1 MSAGFSREADMTD
14 QWHSET
20 VGSLLRPP
28 ELVEA
33 RRRHEAGEL
42 ATPDFKRIEDVAV
55 DEAVRLQEKAGL
67 DVIAD
72 GELRRDSWLS
82 PFSEGFTGF
91 ERAGVAM
98 PWKDESGERTEA
110 STRRPVVVDRLQRR
124 QSPITLEEWVFL
136 RGKAAGAAKA
146 TMPGAEMAAAMYDE
160 RLSRPA
166 YPTRDDYHAHVIE
179 LLRWEVSE
187 LVRLG
192 CRYIQLDSPQ
202 YGALTDPELREAFR
216 QSGSDPDAMIDAGIE
231 MDNAIIDGFP
241 GVTFGL
247 HICRGNAMS
256 RYYAS
261 GSYEPL
267 TRIFTR
273 SRFGRFLLEYDD
285 ARSGGFEP
293 LREVPAD
300 RVVVLGLVTTKKP
313 QLEDPDVLRSRIEE
327 AARFVPLDRLA
338 LSPQCGFA
346 SVLAGNR
353 ISPAEQAAKLA
364 LVSDV
369 ATKVWG

>member
-1 MSAGFSREADMTD
+1 MT
-14 QWHSET
+14 QEWHSEV

-28 ELVEA
+28 ELVTA
-33 RRRHEAGEL
+33 RRQHAAGEL
-42 ATPDFKRIEDVAV
+42 DPAEFKRIEDAAIQAAI
-55 DEAVRLQEKAGL
+55 DLQDKAGL

-72 GELRRDSWLS
+72 GELRRESWIS
-82 PFSEGFTGF
+82 PFSEGFAGLDRATGLS
-91 ERAGVAM
+91 M
-98 PWKDESGERTEA
+98 PWRDESGEPAESA
-110 STRRPVVVDRLQRR
+110 SRRPVVVDRLSRR
-124 QSPITLEEWVFL
+124 ESPITIEEWVFL
-136 RGKAAGAAKA
+136 RGQASRAAKV
-146 TMPGAEMAAAMYDE
+146 TMPGAEMAAAMYDDT
-160 RLSRPA
+160 LSRAA
-166 YPTRDDYHAHVIE
+166 YPTRDDYHAHVVE

-192 CRYIQLDSPQ
+192 CRYIQFDSPQ
-202 YGALTDPELREAFR
+202 YGALTDPQNRELFR
-216 QSGSDPDAMIDAGIE
+216 QRGSDPDELIDAGIE
-231 MDNAIIDGFP
+231 MDNAIIDGFT

-256 RYYAS
+256 RFYAA

-273 SRFGRFLLEYDD
+273 SQFSRFLLEYDD
-285 ARSGGFEP
+285 ERSGGFEP
-293 LREVPAD
+293 LREVPDD

-313 QLEDPDVLRSRIEE
+313 QLEDPGVLRARIED

-353 ISPAEQAAKLA
+353 ITPAEQAAKLA
-364 LVSDV
+364 LVSEV
-369 ATKVWG
+369 AHKVWG

>member
-1 MSAGFSREADMTD
+1 MTD
-14 QWHSET
+14 QWRSET

-28 ELVEA
+28 EVVEA
-33 RRRHEAGEL
+33 RRRYAAGEL
-42 ATPDFKRIEDVAV
+42 TAAEFKRAEDAAVA
-55 DEAVRLQEKAGL
+55 EAVRLQEQAGL

-91 ERAGVAM
+91 ERAHGVAM
-98 PWKDESGERTEA
+98 PWRDESGERAELA
-110 STRRPVVVDRLQRR
+110 TRRPVVVQRLQRQR
-124 QSPITLEEWVFL
+124 SPITQEEWVFL
-136 RGKAAGAAKA
+136 RARTGRPAKV

-160 RLSRPA
+160 NLSRDA
-166 YPTRDDYHAHVIE
+166 YPTRDDYHAHVVE

-216 QSGSDPDAMIDAGIE
+216 QRGSDPDAMIDAGIE

-247 HICRGNAMS
+247 HICRGNAVS
-256 RYYAS
+256 RFYAS

-285 ARSGGFEP
+285 ERSGGFEP

-313 QLEDPDVLRSRIEE
+313 QLEDPDTLRARIDD

>member
-1 MSAGFSREADMTD
+1 MTV
-14 QWHSET
+14 QWRSET

-28 ELVEA
+28 ELVRA
-33 RRRHEAGEL
+33 RSRHAAGEL
-42 ATPDFKRIEDVAV
+42 GAAEFKRIEDVAV
-55 DEAVRLQEKAGL
+55 QAAVDLQEEAGL

-72 GELRRDSWLS
+72 GELRRESWIS
-82 PFSEGFTGF
+82 PFSEGFTGLD
-91 ERAGVAM
+91 RSAGLAM
-98 PWKDESGERTEA
+98 PWRQDSGERVEA
-110 STRRPVVVDRLQRR
+110 ASRRPVVVERLGRR
-124 QSPITLEEWVFL
+124 QSPITQEEWVFL
-136 RGKAAGAAKA
+136 RGQTTRAAKV
-146 TMPGAEMAAAMYDE
+146 TMPGAEMAAAMYDD
-160 RLSRPA
+160 RLSRSA
-166 YPTRDDYHAHVIE
+166 YPTREDYHAHVVE

-202 YGALTDPELREAFR
+202 YGALTDPQNRELFR
-216 QSGSDPDAMIDAGIE
+216 QRGSDPDELIDAGIE
-231 MDNAIIDGFP
+231 MDNAIISGFD

-247 HICRGNAMS
+247 HICRGNAVS
-256 RYYAS
+256 RFYAS

-285 ARSGGFEP
+285 ERSGGFEP
-293 LREVPAD
+293 LREVPGD
-300 RVVVLGLVTTKKP
+300 RVVVLGLVTTKRP
-313 QLEDPDVLRSRIEE
+313 ELEDPDALRARIDE

-369 ATKVWG
+369 ARKVWG

>member
-1 MSAGFSREADMTD
+1 MTV
-14 QWHSET
+14 QWRSET

-33 RRRHEAGEL
+33 RRRHAAGEL
-42 ATPDFKRIEDVAV
+42 SAAEFKRIEDAAV
-55 DEAVRLQEKAGL
+55 QAAVGLQEKVGL

-72 GELRRDSWLS
+72 GEMRRESWIS
-82 PFSEGFTGF
+82 PFAEGF
-91 ERAGVAM
+91 AGLDRSAGLAM
-98 PWKDESGERTEA
+98 PWRQDSGEQVPVA
-110 STRRPVVVDRLQRR
+110 SRRPAVVARLDRR
-124 QSPITLEEWVFL
+124 QSPITQEEWVFL
-136 RGKAAGAAKA
+136 RGQTTRAAKV

-160 RLSRPA
+160 KLSRPA
-166 YPTRDDYHAHVIE
+166 YPTRYDYHAHVVE

-202 YGALTDPELREAFR
+202 YGALTDPANREWFR
-216 QSGSDPDAMIDAGIE
+216 QRGSDPDRLIDAGIE

-256 RYYAS
+256 RHYAA

-273 SRFGRFLLEYDD
+273 SRFDRFLLEYDD
-285 ARSGGFEP
+285 ERSGGFEP
-293 LREVPAD
+293 LREVPGD
-300 RVVVLGLVTTKKP
+300 RVVVLGLITTKKP
-313 QLEDPDVLRSRIEE
+313 ELEDADAVRARIDE

-364 LVSDV
+364 LVSEI
-369 ATKVWG
+369 ASKVWG